1 MSARD
6 DPWRLLDAELSAW
19 ADEGR
24 VATLWWRD
32 DDAGASND
40 ASRRLIALQRRFA
53 IPLML
58 AVVPNAA
65 TARLADALAGCAQI
79 TPIVHGYAHQ
89 NHAPPDVRKAEFGAH
104 RPLDVMQAELGRAMA
119 LMRDLFAGGFQPVFV
134 PPWNRIAPDLVPL
147 LPGLGFAGLSAFGA
161 CRNRHPAPGLA
172 QANCHV
178 DLLYG
183 RGKFFPRPQEDV
195 IVDLLQLLSARRR
208 GESFEL
214 DEPTGILTHHLAHIP
229 QAWEF
234 LTALWA
240 RLSPQTAPV
249 RWLNCAE
256 VFSFAAA
263 AVTQV

>member
-1 MSARD
+1 MSAKD
-6 DPWRLLDAELSAW
+6 DRWRLLDTELSAW
-19 ADEGR
+19 AHEGR

-32 DDAGASND
+32 DDAAASNG
-40 ASRRLIALQRRFA
+40 ASRRLIALHRQFA

-65 TARLADALAGCAQI
+65 TSALADALAGCAQI

-89 NHAPPDVRKAEFGAH
+89 NHAPLGVKKAEFGAH
-104 RPLDVMQAELGRAMA
+104 RPLDVMQAELGQAMA
-119 LMRDLFAGGFQPVFV
+119 LMRDVFAGCFQPVLV
-134 PPWNRIAPDLVPL
+134 PPWNRIAPELVPHL
-147 LPGLGFAGLSAFGA
+147 LGLGFAGLSAFGA

-183 RGKFFPRPQEDV
+183 RGKIFPRPQQDV
-195 IVDLLQLLSARRR
+195 IVDLLQHLSARRR
-208 GESFEL
+208 GESFEP
-214 DEPTGILTHHLAHIP
+214 DEPTGILTHHLAHTP
-229 QAWEF
+229 QAWDF
-234 LTALWA
+234 LAALWA

-256 VFSFAAA
+256 VFNFAAA
-263 AVTQV
+263 